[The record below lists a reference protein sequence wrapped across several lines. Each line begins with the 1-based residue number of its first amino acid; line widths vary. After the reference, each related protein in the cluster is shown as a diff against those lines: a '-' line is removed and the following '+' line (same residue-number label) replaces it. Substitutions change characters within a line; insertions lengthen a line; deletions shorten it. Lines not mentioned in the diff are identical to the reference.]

1 MGFKKLTVLED
12 GKFINKN
19 DECSLMIHLGDST
32 IAEDSERLFLF
43 FKKLLGKLRKGES
56 IAISCCRK
64 KYKKNV
70 HHIINNS
77 GGFKKALSK
86 EYNDLLDAALERSY
100 ETEFYI
106 TLMLSLKEEN
116 IHIFFKS
123 HILIDEIKREFPYS
137 YVLSKEERI
146 KWINETFNLSY
157 SPKDQTILEYVR
169 ASVKNSDGVLLLPND
184 MQCKTHVGKINV
196 RKIINNPALKNILLE
211 EDNIF
216 KNIYSDKD
224 SITTVLYT
232 RRDKDKYAVSISH
245 TKMGLCE
252 KDEGLSLS
260 KEKLHIDGLLG
271 CLYKE
276 TSLFKSQSAKFHDAL
291 LLDSGMQ
298 QKMTVHGEDIIAF
311 GLPCLKD
318 EFFDP
323 NGIYIGNNAQT
334 GRPLLYDNNKCKN
347 GLIAGLPGAGKTYF
361 AREQIAFLLLDNNSP
376 IFVISEDDDFEDLVE
391 EFNGRNIELNY
402 SDMGIAPDMINPFDM
417 YTKGSNRD
425 FIDWLNRKQHLIVS
439 LIENLTKKD
448 CSDRERAL
456 ISQAL
461 KQMYESDFSQV
472 NSLNYIC
479 PAFKDFE
486 AALSFHCRYI
496 ADDPEV
502 DHLLSAVRVLGTK
515 SFLTG
520 KTTIGYDNTNICV
533 YNLKNLDMD
542 DKTLAVNICMEHAIM
557 SIESRKDINSVGR
570 ICIDG
575 IYDRS
580 KTGYLT
586 KALKT
591 SKESNTS
598 IILMMYHRGDCE
610 KRIFDNIDFQVLF
623 GQAISDID
631 YETVPEEMYRYINQ
645 CAGNCLIISGDKK
658 VATHIPY
665 IKSLLHRKNKDF

>member
-1 MGFKKLTVLED
+1 MAFKELTVLED
-12 GKFINKN
+12 GKIINKHG
-19 DECSLMIHLGDST
+19 ECSLLIRLGDST
-32 IAEDSERLFLF
+32 IAENSERLFLF

-56 IAISCCRK
+56 IAISCCK
-64 KYKKNV
+64 KEYKKNV
-70 HHIINNS
+70 HYIINNS
-77 GGFKKALSK
+77 DGFKKALSK
-86 EYNDLLDAALERSY
+86 EYNDLLDAALERSH

-106 TLMLSLKEEN
+106 TLMINIKEEN
-116 IHIFFKS
+116 LHIFFKN

-146 KWINETFNLSY
+146 EWINETFGLSY
-157 SPKDQTILEYVR
+157 SSKDQTILEYVR
-169 ASVKNSDGVLLLPND
+169 SSVKNSDGVLLLPND
-184 MQCKTHVGKINV
+184 MQCKTYVGKI
-196 RKIINNPALKNILLE
+196 INTPFFKNIRPE

-216 KNIYSDKD
+216 KSIYSDKD

-232 RRDKDKYAVSISH
+232 RRDKDKYAAIISH
-245 TKMGLCE
+245 TQMGLCE
-252 KDEGLSLS
+252 KDEEPSLS

-276 TSLFKSQSAKFHDAL
+276 TSLIKSQSAKFHDAL

-402 SDMGIAPDMINPFDM
+402 SDMVIAPDMINPFDM
-417 YTKGSNRD
+417 YIKGSDKD
-425 FIDWLNRKQHLIVS
+425 FIDRLSRKQHLIVS
-439 LIENLTKKD
+439 LIENLTEKD
-448 CSDRERAL
+448 CSDNERAL

-472 NSLNYIC
+472 NSSDHIC

-486 AALSFHCRYI
+486 AALSLNCRYI

-502 DHLLSAVRVLGTK
+502 DHLLSAVQVLGTK

-542 DKTLAVNICMEHAIM
+542 DKTLAVDICLEHAIM

-586 KALKT
+586 KALKS
-591 SKESNTS
+591 SKESNAS
-598 IILMMYHRGDCE
+598 IILMMMHRGDCE
-610 KRIFDNIDFQVLF
+610 KRIFDNIDFQVIL

-631 YETVPEEMYRYINQ
+631 YETVPKEMYRYINQ
-645 CAGNCLIISGDKK
+645 GAGNCLIISGDKK

-665 IKSLLHRKNKDF
+665 IKSLSHRKNKDFLDFL

>member
-1 MGFKKLTVLED
+1 MKFKELTVLED
-12 GKFINKN
+12 GKFINKHG
-19 DECSLMIHLGDST
+19 ECSLMIRLGDST
-32 IAEDSERLFLF
+32 IAEDSGRLFIF
-43 FKKLLGKLRKGES
+43 FKKLLGKLHKGET
-56 IAISCCRK
+56 IAISCRRK

-86 EYNDLLDAALERSY
+86 EYNDLLDAALERSC

-106 TLMLSLKEEN
+106 TLMLNIKEEN
-116 IHIFFKS
+116 LHIFFKN

-137 YVLSKEERI
+137 YVLSTEERI
-146 KWINETFNLSY
+146 EWINETFGLSY

-169 ASVKNSDGVLLLPND
+169 SSVKNSDGVLLLPND
-184 MQCKTHVGKINV
+184 MQCKTYVGKIND

-232 RRDKDKYAVSISH
+232 RRDKEKFSVRILH
-245 TKMGLCE
+245 TQMVLCE
-252 KDEGLSLS
+252 KDEEPFLS
-260 KEKLHIDGLLG
+260 KEKLHILGLIG

-276 TSLFKSQSAKFHDAL
+276 TSLIRSQSAKFHDAL
-291 LLDSGMQ
+291 LLESNMQ
-298 QKMTVHGEDIIAF
+298 QRTIVYGEDIIAF

-323 NGIYIGNNAQT
+323 NGIYIGNNALT
-334 GRPLLYDNNKCKN
+334 GRPLLYDSNKCKN

-376 IFVISEDDDFEDLVE
+376 IFIISEDDDFEDLVE
-391 EFNGRNIELNY
+391 DFNGRNIELNY
-402 SDMGIAPDMINPFDM
+402 SDLVIAPDMINPFDM
-417 YTKGSNRD
+417 YTKGSDKD
-425 FIDWLNRKQHLIVS
+425 FIDRLGRKQHLIIS
-439 LIENLTKKD
+439 LIENLTKRD
-448 CSDRERAL
+448 CSDKERAL

-472 NSLNYIC
+472 NSSDHIC

-486 AALSFHCRYI
+486 AALSLNCRYI

-502 DHLLSAVRVLGTK
+502 DHLLSAVQVLGTK

-520 KTTIGYDNTNICV
+520 KTTIGYDNTNICA

-542 DKTLAVNICMEHAIM
+542 DKTLAVDICLEHAIM
-557 SIESRKDINSVGR
+557 SIESQKDINSVGR

-580 KTGYLT
+580 KTYYLT
-586 KALKT
+586 KALKS
-591 SKESNTS
+591 SKESNTG
-598 IILMMYHRGDCE
+598 IILMMQHRGDCE

-631 YETVPEEMYRYINQ
+631 YETVPEEMYRYINRDT
-645 CAGNCLIISGDKK
+645 GNCLIISGDKK

-665 IKSLLHRKNKDF
+665 IKSLLHRKNKDS